1 MLRESLTAHVLK
13 IKRNLHFI
21 LALSISF
28 AVTPLLLLLMVAQ
41 AFLMGRPIFFRQQRT
56 GLNGRPFVLIKF
68 RTMHLGH
75 QEDRLRL
82 TKWGRLLRSTSLD
95 ELPELWNVLK
105 GDMHLIGP
113 RPLPCHYMQRY
124 NDQQAMRHA
133 IKPGMTGWAQVNGR
147 NCIRWERQFELDLW
161 YIQNRSPLIDG
172 IILIKT
178 ILLVIQR
185 KNINESEFISRGEF
199 LGSAESSGLK
209 QVDGEASS
217 DAGIKF

>member
-1 MLRESLTAHVLK
+1 MLK

-21 LALSISF
+21 LTLSLSF
-28 AVTPLLLLLMVAQ
+28 VATPVLLILILAQ
-41 AFLMGRPIFFRQQRT
+41 AILMGRPIFFKQQRT

-95 ELPELWNVLK
+95 ELPELWNVLM

-113 RPLPCHYMQRY
+113 RPLPCHYMARY
-124 NDQQAMRHA
+124 SQQQAMRHT

-172 IILIKT
+172 IILLKT

-199 LGSAESSGLK
+199 MGNAGSKGPK
-209 QVDGEASS
+209 QPDGDGRAP
-217 DAGIKF
+217 FCL

>member
-1 MLRESLTAHVLK
+1 
-13 IKRNLHFI
+13 
-21 LALSISF
+21 
-28 AVTPLLLLLMVAQ
+28 
-41 AFLMGRPIFFRQQRT
+41 
-56 GLNGRPFVLIKF
+56 
-68 RTMHLGH
+68 MHLGH

-113 RPLPCHYMQRY
+113 RPLPCHYMERY
-124 NDQQAMRHA
+124 SQQQAMRHT

-172 IILIKT
+172 IILLKT

-199 LGSAESSGLK
+199 MGNAPSKGPK
-209 QVDGEASS
+209 QTDGDCSP
-217 DAGIKF
+217 DGGI

>member
-1 MLRESLTAHVLK
+1 VLK

-21 LALSISF
+21 LTLSLSF
-28 AVTPLLLLLMVAQ
+28 VATPVLLILILAQ
-41 AFLMGRPIFFRQQRT
+41 AILMGRPIFFRQQRT
-56 GLNGRPFVLIKF
+56 GLDGRPFVLIKF

-75 QEDRLRL
+75 QEDHLRL

-113 RPLPCHYMQRY
+113 RPLPCHYMARY
-124 NDQQAMRHA
+124 SQQQAMRHT

-172 IILIKT
+172 IILLKT

-199 LGSAESSGLK
+199 MGNAGSKGPKQPDGDKSQDSGN
-209 QVDGEASS
+209 E
-217 DAGIKF
+217 

>member
-1 MLRESLTAHVLK
+1 
-13 IKRNLHFI
+13 
-21 LALSISF
+21 
-28 AVTPLLLLLMVAQ
+28 
-41 AFLMGRPIFFRQQRT
+41 
-56 GLNGRPFVLIKF
+56 
-68 RTMHLGH
+68 MHLGH

-95 ELPELWNVLK
+95 ELPELWNVLM

-113 RPLPCHYMQRY
+113 RPLPCHYMARY
-124 NDQQAMRHA
+124 SQQQAMRHT

-172 IILIKT
+172 IILLKT

-199 LGSAESSGLK
+199 MGNAASNGLK
-209 QVDGEASS
+209 QPDG
-217 DAGIKF
+217 DRPPDGGI

>member
-1 MLRESLTAHVLK
+1 MLK

-21 LALSISF
+21 LALSLSF
-28 AVTPLLLLLMVAQ
+28 AVTPLLLILILAQ
-41 AFLMGRPIFFRQQRT
+41 AILMGRPIFFRQQRT
-56 GLNGRPFVLIKF
+56 GLDGRPFVLIKF

-95 ELPELWNVLK
+95 ELPELWNVLM

-113 RPLPCHYMQRY
+113 RPLPCHYMARY
-124 NDQQAMRHA
+124 SQQQAMRHT

-172 IILIKT
+172 IILLKT

-199 LGSAESSGLK
+199 MGNAGSKGPKQPDGDRSQDSGN
-209 QVDGEASS
+209 E
-217 DAGIKF
+217 

>member
-1 MLRESLTAHVLK
+1 MLK

-21 LALSISF
+21 LALSVSF
-28 AVTPLLLLLMVAQ
+28 VATPVLVLLMLVQ
-41 AFLMGRPIFFRQQRT
+41 AILMGRPIFFRQQRS
-56 GLNGRPFVLIKF
+56 GLDGRPFILIKF

-105 GDMHLIGP
+105 GDMYLIGP
-113 RPLPCHYMQRY
+113 RPLPCHYMERY
-124 NDQQAMRHA
+124 SQQQAMRHT

-172 IILIKT
+172 IILLKT

-199 LGSAESSGLK
+199 MGNAPSKGPK
-209 QVDGEASS
+209 QTDGDCSP
-217 DAGIKF
+217 DGGI